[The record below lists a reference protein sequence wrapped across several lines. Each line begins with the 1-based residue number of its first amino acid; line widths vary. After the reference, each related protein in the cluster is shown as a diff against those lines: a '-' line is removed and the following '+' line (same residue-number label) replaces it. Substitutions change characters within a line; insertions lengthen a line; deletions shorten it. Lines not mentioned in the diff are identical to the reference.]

1 MVLNGDEMKL
11 DIEAIR
17 REARGPGHEPV
28 AVTRRWL
35 AAVLEEIDHRPV
47 LDHDRYAMAGR
58 SRRD

>member
-1 MVLNGDEMKL
+1 MKL

-35 AAVLEEIDHRPV
+35 AAVLDEIDRKPA
-47 LDHDRYAMAGR
+47 LDHDAYALAGVP
-58 SRRD
+58 SRD